1 MGSQAPHTAGQRFA
15 DSFPPPRLCTKT
27 NPSPKLL
34 YGAVPVPVPGPAR
47 RPEPA
52 QRTEHP
58 ASRPPLLLEQE
69 GRIIKNPLVSNKS
82 NAEPFP
88 WRAGRGA
95 ELRGLSPQRDR
106 AGDRRGGLVPSRQRT
121 PEPAGTSLEAG
132 GSKAPLS
139 RGPAQGDGSPPRRD
153 GTHRLRGPRLSQ
165 PRAERARAEGEQVAG
180 AAPRAPP
187 CCRPELMRTAPA
199 ATHGGRIKRP
209 GCGSARPGSA
219 SAGRDRCLCPGA
231 RGRALGR
238 VCALPKAAALL

>member
-1 MGSQAPHTAGQRFA
+1 MESQASYTAGQRLA

-34 YGAVPVPVPGPAR
+34 YGAVPVPVPGAAR

-95 ELRGLSPQRDR
+95 QLRGLSPQRDR
-106 AGDRRGGLVPSRQRT
+106 AGGRRGGLVPSRQRT
-121 PEPAGTSLEAG
+121 PEPAGTSPGAG
-132 GSKAPLS
+132 GSEAPLGWVS
-139 RGPAQGDGSPPRRD
+139 AQGEGSPPRSS
-153 GTHRLRGPRLSQ
+153 GTHRLWDPRLSQ
-165 PRAERARAEGEQVAG
+165 PRAERARAESGQVAG

-187 CCRPELMRTAPA
+187 SCRPELMRTAPA
-199 ATHGGRIKRP
+199 TTHGGRIKRP
-209 GCGSARPGSA
+209 GCSSARPGSA
-219 SAGRDRCLCPGA
+219 SPGRDRRLCPGA
-231 RGRALGR
+231 RGRA
-238 VCALPKAAALL
+238 